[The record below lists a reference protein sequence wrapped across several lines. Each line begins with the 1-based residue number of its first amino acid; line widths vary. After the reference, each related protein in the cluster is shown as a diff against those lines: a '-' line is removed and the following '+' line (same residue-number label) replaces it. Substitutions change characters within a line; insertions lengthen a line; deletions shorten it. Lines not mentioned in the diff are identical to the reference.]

1 MAEEEKVKKNKKKK
15 TPWQIAGAVIDW
27 IIGIF
32 IVFIAAIEITA
43 FATKGS
49 NYGVPSFFGNQVSVV
64 QTDSM
69 AYDEN
74 GDKLYSVGTAIFSHK
89 DDYSSLKEGDDI
101 SFYNHVFSASETN
114 QAYALFVH
122 RVIAYVPVGG
132 TDHVTFGGKT
142 FSYDISNPYGVPYY
156 IVMGAN
162 VSNKEGISTHYS
174 SYQVQYVFESE
185 AGMNLLSSQTSVTL
199 PDFHAYYSSADEVA
213 TASYSVNGSGI
224 YMGKVVGHSDFV
236 GGFYSFLEQPYG
248 LILVILIPCAIII
261 VSTIIDMVK
270 VHKMSDEEVEEKYGD
285 GGEKKT
291 SGSGTEK
298 APADPNDPLAG
309 LSEEDKK
316 RLQEELLASMLNKKD
331 GTDGKKGE

>member
-1 MAEEEKVKKNKKKK
+1 MEEEKVKKNKKKK
-15 TPWQIAGAVIDW
+15 TPLQIAGTLIDW
-27 IIGIF
+27 IVGIF
-32 IVFIAAIEITA
+32 IVLIAAIEITA

-74 GDKLYSVGTAIFSHK
+74 GNKLYSVGTAIFSHK
-89 DDYSSLKEGDDI
+89 DAYSSLKEGDDV

-122 RVIAYVPVGG
+122 RVIAYVPVEG
-132 TDHVTFGGKT
+132 TDSISFGGKT
-142 FSYDISNPYGVPYY
+142 YSCRISNPYGVPYY

-174 SYQVQYVFESE
+174 SYQVQYVFEDE
-185 AGMNLLSSQTSVTL
+185 DGMKKLSNQTNVNL
-199 PDFHAYYSSADEVA
+199 PDFHAYYSSSEDVSI
-213 TASYSVNGSGI
+213 ASYSVNGSGI

-248 LILVILIPCAIII
+248 LILVILLPCAIIVI
-261 VSTIIDMVK
+261 STIVDMVK
-270 VHKMSDEEVEEKYGD
+270 VHQMSDEEVEAKYGD
-285 GGEKKT
+285 GKEEGTSEKNGA
-291 SGSGTEK
+291 SVN
-298 APADPNDPLAG
+298 PDDPLAG
-309 LSEEDKK
+309 LSQEDKK
-316 RLQEELLASMLNKKD
+316 RLQEELLASMLHKD
-331 GTDGKKGE
+331 KSDGKKGD